1 MTLLELALF
10 TISII
15 IISVSLTIFF
25 IDINKRVNMLNELA
39 EKEVCPSVENEE
51 SEE

>member
-1 MTLLELALF
+1 MTLLELIIF

-25 IDINKRVNMLNELA
+25 IDIFRRVNMLNELA
-39 EKEVCPSVENEE
+39 EKEVCPSLEDEE

>member
-1 MTLLELALF
+1 MTLLELIIF

-15 IISVSLTIFF
+15 TISVSLTLYF
-25 IDINKRVNMLNELA
+25 IDINKRIKMLNELV

>member
-1 MTLLELALF
+1 MTLSELILF

-15 IISVSLTIFF
+15 ILSVSLTLYF
-25 IDINKRVNMLNELA
+25 IDINKRIKMLNDLA
-39 EKEVCPSVENEE
+39 EKEVCPSVDNEE

>member
-1 MTLLELALF
+1 MTLSELVLF
-10 TISII
+10 TLSII
-15 IISVSLTIFF
+15 ILSVSLTIYF
-25 IDINKRVNMLNELA
+25 IDITKRIKMLNELA

>member
-1 MTLLELALF
+1 MTLTELVLF
-10 TISII
+10 TLSII
-15 IISVSLTIFF
+15 ILSVSLTLYF
-25 IDINKRVNMLNELA
+25 IDITKRIKMLNELA

>member
-1 MTLLELALF
+1 MTLLELGLF
-10 TISII
+10 TLSII
-15 IISVSLTIFF
+15 ILSVSLTLYF
-25 IDINKRVNMLNELA
+25 IDITKRIKMLNELA

>member
-1 MTLLELALF
+1 MTLSELILF
-10 TISII
+10 TLSII
-15 IISVSLTIFF
+15 ILSVSLTIYF
-25 IDINKRVNMLNELA
+25 IDINKRIKMLNDLA